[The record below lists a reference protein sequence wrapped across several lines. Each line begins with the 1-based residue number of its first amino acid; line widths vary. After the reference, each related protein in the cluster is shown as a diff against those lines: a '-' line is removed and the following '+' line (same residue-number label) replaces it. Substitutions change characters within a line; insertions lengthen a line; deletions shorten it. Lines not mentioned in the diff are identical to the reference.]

1 MSTDGGR
8 PPRAG
13 AREWVGLAVL
23 ALPTLL
29 VSLDLFVMLMA
40 LPQLS
45 RALHATGVQQLWI
58 MDVYGFMVAGF
69 MVTMGTLGDR
79 IGRRR
84 LLFAAALVFGLTSV
98 AAAWS
103 TSAVMLITARAL
115 LGIAGAALTPS
126 TLALINH
133 LFRDPR
139 QKASAIGI
147 WAGCFTVG
155 AIIGPI
161 VGGAMLERFWWG
173 SVFLLGVPAMVLL
186 LAVGPVLVPEY
197 RDELAGR
204 LDLPSVVLSLAAVL
218 PAIQGVKSLARDGWA
233 VTPTLLVAVGLA
245 FGALFVRR
253 QRRLADPLVDLR
265 LFADR
270 TFSATLGSMLAYSM
284 LSGGT
289 MVLVA
294 QYFQLVDGLSPLRA
308 GLALAPGMAA
318 SVVGFQ
324 LAPLLARRVRPA
336 YLIAGGILIT
346 VTGLLVMT
354 RSGPSGAWVLIV
366 GFLASCL
373 GTGPLVTLGTN
384 LIVSAAPPERAGSAA
399 ALGQTSGEFGY
410 ALGVA
415 VLGSILTVV
424 YRSRMPADA
433 PAAARDS
440 IAGATQAASQLS
452 APAGRA
458 LLSAADRAFV
468 AGLHTAAGLSAAI
481 LFGAAVLLA
490 VVLRHLPPLGQP
502 RPDPAPAEA
511 GPKASDRATTSP
523 KSWLPARFDHY
534 FPEVVASRRDLTT
547 TSPK

>member
-1 MSTDGGR
+1 MTSDQSCA
-8 PPRAG
+8 PRAG
-13 AREWVGLAVL
+13 TREWIALAVL

-29 VSLDLFVMLMA
+29 VSLDLFVMLLA
-40 LPQLS
+40 LPHLS
-45 RALHATGVQQLWI
+45 RALHASGVQQLWI

-69 MVTMGTLGDR
+69 MITMGTLGDR

-84 LLFAAALVFGLTSV
+84 LLLTAALVFGVASL

-103 TSAVMLITARAL
+103 TSPAMLIGARAL

-126 TLALINH
+126 TLALVSH

-161 VGGAMLERFWWG
+161 VGGMMLERFWWG

-186 LAVGPVLVPEY
+186 LVVGPVLLPEY
-197 RDELAGR
+197 RDETAGR
-204 LDLPSVVLSLAAVL
+204 LDTPSVVLSLAAVL
-218 PAIQGVKSLARDGWA
+218 PAIQGVKSLARDGWSVRPA
-233 VTPTLLVAVGLA
+233 LLVAVGL
-245 FGALFVRR
+245 GSGVLFVRR
-253 QRRLADPLVDLR
+253 QRRLSDPLVDLR
-265 LFADR
+265 LFANR
-270 TFSATLGSMLAYSM
+270 TFSATLGAMLAYST

-324 LAPLLARRVRPA
+324 VAPLLARRVRPA
-336 YLIAGGILIT
+336 ALIAGGILVT
-346 VTGLLVMT
+346 VTGLLLMT
-354 RSGPSGAWVLIV
+354 RSGTSGAWVLIV
-366 GFLASCL
+366 GFLVSCL

-384 LIVSAAPPERAGSAA
+384 LIVSTAPPERAGSAA
-399 ALGQTSGEFGY
+399 ALGQTGGEFGY

-415 VLGSILTVV
+415 LLGSILTVV
-424 YRSRMPADA
+424 YRSRIPAGA
-433 PAAARDS
+433 PPAARDS
-440 IAGATQAASQLS
+440 IAGATQAAAQLPP
-452 APAGRA
+452 PAGHA
-458 LLSAADRAFV
+458 LLAAADRAFV

-481 LFGAAVLLA
+481 LLGVAVLLA
-490 VVLRHLPPLGQP
+490 VVLRRLPPLGQP
-502 RPDPAPAEA
+502 PADPAPAEPTLA
-511 GPKASDRATTSP
+511 ES
-523 KSWLPARFDHY
+523 
-534 FPEVVASRRDLTT
+534 VQ
-547 TSPK
+547 

>member
-1 MSTDGGR
+1 MSSDEGR
-8 PPRAG
+8 AQRAG
-13 AREWVGLAVL
+13 TREWVGLAVL

-29 VSLDLFVMLMA
+29 VSLDMFVMLLA
-40 LPQLS
+40 LPHLS

-58 MDVYGFMVAGF
+58 MDVYGFMVAGL
-69 MVTMGTLGDR
+69 MVTMGALGDR

-84 LLFAAALVFGLTSV
+84 LLLAAALVFGLASV
-98 AAAWS
+98 GAAWS
-103 TSAVMLITARAL
+103 TSPLMLIALRAL

-126 TLALINH
+126 TLALISH

-139 QKASAIGI
+139 QKAGAIGI

-173 SVFLLGVPAMVLL
+173 SVFLLGVPAMALL
-186 LAVGPVLVPEY
+186 LAVGPALVPEY
-197 RDELAGR
+197 RDEAAGR
-204 LDLPSVVLSLAAVL
+204 LDLRSVVLSLAAVL
-218 PAIQGVKSLARDGWA
+218 PAIQGVKSFARDGWG
-233 VTPTLLVAVGLA
+233 VTPALLLAAGLA

-265 LFADR
+265 LFASR
-270 TFSATLGSMLAYSM
+270 TFSATLGSMLAYST

-294 QYFQLVDGLSPLRA
+294 QYFQLVDGLPPLRA

-318 SVVGFQ
+318 SVAGFQ
-324 LAPLLARRVRPA
+324 IAPLLARRVRPA
-336 YLIAGGILIT
+336 FLIAGGILIT

-354 RSGPSGAWVLIV
+354 RSDTSGAWVLIV
-366 GFLASCL
+366 GFLVSCL
-373 GTGPLVTLGTN
+373 GTAPLVTLGTN
-384 LIVSAAPPERAGSAA
+384 LIVGAAPPERAGSAA
-399 ALGQTSGEFGY
+399 ALGQTAGEFGY

-415 VLGSILTVV
+415 VLGSVLTVV
-424 YRSRMPADA
+424 YRSRIPAGA
-433 PAAARDS
+433 PPAARDS
-440 IAGATQAASQLS
+440 IAGATQAASHLP

-458 LLSAADRAFV
+458 LLSAAHEAFV

-481 LFGAAVLLA
+481 LFATAVLLA

-502 RPDPAPAEA
+502 PSDPAPAEA
-511 GPKASDRATTSP
+511 ALAES
-523 KSWLPARFDHY
+523 
-534 FPEVVASRRDLTT
+534 VQ
-547 TSPK
+547 